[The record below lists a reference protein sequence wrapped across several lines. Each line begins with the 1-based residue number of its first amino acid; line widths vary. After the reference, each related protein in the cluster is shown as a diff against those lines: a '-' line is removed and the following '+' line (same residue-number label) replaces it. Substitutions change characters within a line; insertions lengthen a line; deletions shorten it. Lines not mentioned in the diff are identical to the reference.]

1 LPLNQQ
7 TVDSCS
13 TRTEIVSTNLHLS
26 ATEYDR
32 MVERGAFDHLNRKIE
47 LIYGEIREMNPAGP
61 IHDDL
66 IAYLNDWSV
75 HATDRER
82 IRVTVQSGLDLANL
96 NSRPEPDLLWVRAA
110 RYRDRHPTAADVK
123 LAIEVSDSSLQAD
136 LIEKAALYAQAGIV
150 EYWIVDAKGQC
161 VHVFRD
167 PKAGEYTQRN
177 VAKIGEFLSP
187 LESCKDPLDLNDL
200 FV

>member
-1 LPLNQQ
+1 
-7 TVDSCS
+7 
-13 TRTEIVSTNLHLS
+13 VSTNLHLS

-61 IHDDL
+61 AHDDL

-82 IRVTVQSGLDLANL
+82 IRVTVHSGLDLANL
-96 NSRPEPDLLWVRAA
+96 NSRPDPDLLWVRAA
-110 RYRDRHPTAADVK
+110 RYRERHPAAADVK

-150 EYWIVDAKGQC
+150 EYWIVDVKGKC

-167 PKAGEYTQRN
+167 PQAGEYTQRS
-177 VAKIGEFLSP
+177 VAKIGEFVSP
-187 LESCKDPLDLNDL
+187 LEPCNHPLDLLDL

>member
-1 LPLNQQ
+1 M
-7 TVDSCS
+7 
-13 TRTEIVSTNLHLS
+13 STNLHLS
-26 ATEYDR
+26 VTEYDR
-32 MVERGAFDHLNRKIE
+32 MVQRGAFDHLNRKIE

-61 IHDDL
+61 VHDDL
-66 IAYLNDWSV
+66 IAYLIDWSV
-75 HATDRER
+75 HTIDREK
-82 IRVTVQSGLDLANL
+82 IRVTVQSGLDLSDL
-96 NSRPEPDLLWVRAA
+96 KSRPEPDLLWVRAA

-167 PKAGEYTQRN
+167 PQAGEYTQRSIS
-177 VAKIGEFLSP
+177 KIGEFLSP
-187 LESCKDPLDLNDL
+187 LEPCNHPLDLHDL